1 VTSFIGLTAF
11 GVFFD
16 IFAALGFV
24 SLCFGFCRIYA
35 ATQRGRAIGHDDYRP
50 QFDPDQH
57 RWLALARLR
66 FVPDAGVD
74 EPALERRLREYR
86 RRLRRFLYMGTDAVA
101 LEGIVEYKSWLWE
114 AMNDVT
120 VLMWGGP
127 DRAAVAA
134 TAERELRALHA
145 HLTAHEHLL
154 PDDGSVRV
162 ASMISVAVADDETI
176 AQTRARTCAVL
187 GRLLQSQDER
197 PLSMRD
203 PFSADET
210 ATSPIEQAT
219 TPVPA
224 ALVE

>member
-1 VTSFIGLTAF
+1 
-11 GVFFD
+11 
-16 IFAALGFV
+16 
-24 SLCFGFCRIYA
+24 
-35 ATQRGRAIGHDDYRP
+35 
-50 QFDPDQH
+50 
-57 RWLALARLR
+57 
-66 FVPDAGVD
+66 
-74 EPALERRLREYR
+74 
-86 RRLRRFLYMGTDAVA
+86 
-101 LEGIVEYKSWLWE
+101 
-114 AMNDVT
+114 
-120 VLMWGGP
+120 MWGGP

-197 PLSMRD
+197 PRSMRD

-210 ATSPIEQAT
+210 TTSPIDR
-219 TPVPA
+219 A
-224 ALVE
+224 AMPSSELVE